1 MWQQNQRLQLHSTD
15 YLSRAVS
22 GGGSECGNRISDYNF
37 TDYLSR
43 AVSGGGSECGNRI
56 SDYNFT
62 AQTISRERCLEEDLN
77 VANAKISRGQCLE
90 EDLNVAKSLE
100 GSVWRRV

>member
-1 MWQQNQRLQLHSTD
+1 MWQQNQQLQLHR
-15 YLSRAVS
+15 LCLEGVS
-22 GGGSECGNRISDYNF
+22 GEGSECGNK
-37 TDYLSR
+37 
-43 AVSGGGSECGNRI
+43 I